1 MVIRDY
7 KKGRVV
13 MESTLSPESSD
24 SANGMTE
31 RETTEDTALA
41 AQYRKVF
48 EKVWAEV
55 ERIMAEMKEQLLKQL
70 TEPWRPLD
78 DQERTIKYVDCIVR
92 GSEAGL

>member
-24 SANGMTE
+24 FANGMT
-31 RETTEDTALA
+31 ETTEDTALA
-41 AQYRKVF
+41 AKYRKVF

-55 ERIMAEMKEQLLKQL
+55 ERIMVEMKEQLLKQL
-70 TEPWRPLD
+70 GEPWRPMD